1 MTMLALGIE
10 AVERGMIPDA
20 LTRRAVRRLCARRLS
35 ERPGDGDNHHCDD
48 RRQFVESLRRGP
60 IAPVP
65 EMANEQHYEV
75 APDFFAAV
83 LGPRL
88 KYSCCYWP
96 SGVTSLAEAEEQA
109 LRVTCDRAG
118 LVDGQDILEL
128 GCGWGA
134 LSLWMAE
141 HYPRSRITAM
151 SNSTAQRRHIATMAA
166 ERGLLNLRVL
176 TADINEFAPPVG
188 VSRDDRFD
196 RIVSLEMFE
205 HLRNYE
211 LLLERI
217 ASWLRDDGR
226 LFVHI
231 FCHRDWAYSFETTGT
246 ANWMGRYFFTG
257 GIMPSFDLLKQF
269 ERQMTVCDDWHW
281 NGSHYQRTAEAW
293 LSNLDS
299 HQPRVLD
306 SLAMTYGPAHAK
318 RWLHRWRMF
327 FLAVAELFGYAE
339 GREWYVGHYLL
350 RPTQRTS

>member
-1 MTMLALGIE
+1 
-10 AVERGMIPDA
+10 
-20 LTRRAVRRLCARRLS
+20 
-35 ERPGDGDNHHCDD
+35 
-48 RRQFVESLRRGP
+48 
-60 IAPVP
+60 
-65 EMANEQHYEV
+65 
-75 APDFFAAV
+75 
-83 LGPRL
+83 
-88 KYSCCYWP
+88 
-96 SGVTSLAEAEEQA
+96 VTSLAEAEEQA

-281 NGSHYQRTAEAW
+281 NGSHYQHTAEAW